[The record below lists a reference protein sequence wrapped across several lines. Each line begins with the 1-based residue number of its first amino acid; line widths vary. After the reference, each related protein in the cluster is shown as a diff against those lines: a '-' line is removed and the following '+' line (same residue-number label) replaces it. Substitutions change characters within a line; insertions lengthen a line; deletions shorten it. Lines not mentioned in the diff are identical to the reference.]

1 MVSRNRKKS
10 KGKERKVK
18 KLEDRRARV
27 RGRWWKY
34 VAREKDA
41 TGRVVSVICEHG
53 CGILPSDIVHP
64 VSRFMDEFMT

>member
-27 RGRWWKY
+27 HGRWWKY
-34 VAREKDA
+34 VAREKDT
-41 TGRVVSVICEHG
+41 TGTVVDKSVICEHG
-53 CGILPSDIVHP
+53 CGYRPSC
-64 VSRFMDEFMT
+64 F